1 MLNMNS
7 IKVLNPDQTPLDVSD
22 QPVYALSKELQF
34 RYPDIFGYY
43 VPLMGALHI
52 EQPLLVIH
60 GQLISGYGL
69 IEILHQHKF
78 TTIGLSAVVDV
89 NNIKRARYCVQI
101 TLCTLFIIRKSG
113 Y

>member
-1 MLNMNS
+1 MG
-7 IKVLNPDQTPLDVSD
+7 VSA

-34 RYPDIFGYY
+34 RYPDIFGDY

-52 EQPLLVIH
+52 EQPFLVIR
-60 GQLISGYGL
+60 GKQIAGSGL
-69 IEILHQHKF
+69 IEILNQHKF

-89 NNIKRARYCVQI
+89 NNIKRYSVQI
-101 TLCTLFIIRKSG
+101 TLCTLFIIRKRG